1 MHLQGNFPYVA
12 CMLSIQ
18 VVHGCRP
25 SQRQYLA
32 KRGQEGQLTTTQ
44 KLNQT
49 QKRLHQAALT
59 AGGPQI
65 QQANKMRDLILV
77 GSYASFWLQI
87 SSLASR

>member
-12 CMLSIQ
+12 RMLPIQ
-18 VVHGCRP
+18 VVHGCGP
-25 SQRQYLA
+25 SQRLA
-32 KRGQEGQLTTTQ
+32 ERGQEGQLTTTQ

-49 QKRLHQAALT
+49 EKRLHQAALT

-87 SSLASR
+87 SSLASS